1 MLLIALPSLR
11 VDVYVDPGGA
21 WMSAN
26 EQVTV
31 VISAIAVIRIFFIS
45 FVFCTILVVVDNGK
59 MLEIADL

>member
-1 MLLIALPSLR
+1 MALPSLR

-26 EQVTV
+26 EQVIV

-45 FVFCTILVVVDNGK
+45 VVLCTIGCGGGNGK